1 MTQYRV
7 IFDDPDHLDE
17 PTKVLVPSDRWMK
30 EAMEGNLPPISVY
43 WELQDDEQQAI
54 AEDKHKRLI
63 KATVDAF
70 EQQLASGNIRPN

>member
-1 MTQYRV
+1 MADTTSPKKDNNTAASDIGRPDGSSYYGTANKDTIALLH
-7 IFDDPDHLDE
+7 IF
-17 PTKVLVPSDRWMK
+17 
-30 EAMEGNLPPISVY
+30 
-43 WELQDDEQQAI
+43 QQQTI

>member
-1 MTQYRV
+1 MAGTTLPKKDSDTAVSDTGRPASSSNYRSSNKFASKMLS
-7 IFDDPDHLDE
+7 IF
-17 PTKVLVPSDRWMK
+17 
-30 EAMEGNLPPISVY
+30 
-43 WELQDDEQQAI
+43 QQQAI

>member
-1 MTQYRV
+1 MADTTSPKKDNNTAVSDIGRPDGSNYYGTADKDTIALLH
-7 IFDDPDHLDE
+7 IF
-17 PTKVLVPSDRWMK
+17 
-30 EAMEGNLPPISVY
+30 
-43 WELQDDEQQAI
+43 QQQAI

>member
-1 MTQYRV
+1 MADTTSLKKDNDDTAVSDIGRPDGSSYYGTANKDTSALLH
-7 IFDDPDHLDE
+7 IF
-17 PTKVLVPSDRWMK
+17 
-30 EAMEGNLPPISVY
+30 
-43 WELQDDEQQAI
+43 QQQAI

>member
-1 MTQYRV
+1 MADTTSTKKDNHTAASDIGRPDGSSYYGTANKDTIALLH
-7 IFDDPDHLDE
+7 IF
-17 PTKVLVPSDRWMK
+17 
-30 EAMEGNLPPISVY
+30 
-43 WELQDDEQQAI
+43 QQQAI